1 MKALFITKNLL
12 KKLIKTSLAVLVMS
26 IIATFFVRTAH
37 MTFFTE
43 ADVAT
48 FLMLGLVL
56 LCAYGA
62 SLALDVVYSTLK
74 KMRHTQRRTYSPIH
88 PSPASSQQKRR
99 AAATVVRYTPSKRVQ
114 AA

>member
-1 MKALFITKNLL
+1 MKTLFITKNLL

-26 IIATFFVRTAH
+26 IIATFFFRTAH

-48 FLMLGLVL
+48 FLMLGLVF
-56 LCAYGA
+56 LCAYGV
-62 SLALDVVYSTLK
+62 SLALDVIYTTLK
-74 KMRHTQRRTYSPIH
+74 KMRHVQPRTYSPIH
-88 PSPASSQQKRR
+88 PSPAQTKAR
-99 AAATVVRYTPSKRVQ
+99 AIKTTIAYVPSKRTQ